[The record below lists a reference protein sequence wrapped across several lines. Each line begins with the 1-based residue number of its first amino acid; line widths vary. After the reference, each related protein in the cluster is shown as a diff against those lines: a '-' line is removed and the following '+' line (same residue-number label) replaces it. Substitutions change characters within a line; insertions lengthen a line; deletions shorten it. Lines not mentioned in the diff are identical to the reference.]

1 MADQALSETPRALKV
16 DSIYGLADPVTG
28 EVRYIGK
35 SNNPTRRFK
44 DHLRQRGRRYPVY
57 QWIESLRQR
66 GLTPGLVIIE
76 ASPTDWREAER
87 RLIAEARGRGDR
99 LLNVAEGGDQPFCS
113 PEVRAAL
120 GRRVS
125 QEVHGDPDNRA
136 LWEIKRSIGFAL
148 KEGFISNTARAK
160 LRFCAF
166 ITPHLF
172 GRYRALQDREEVGPQ
187 RPEHVIWGEVLLSWG
202 SPS

>member
-99 LLNVAEGGDQPFCS
+99 ILNVADGGDQPALSRETC
-113 PEVRAAL
+113 AAN
-120 GRRVS
+120 GRRNARAT
-125 QEVHGDPDNRA
+125 HDDPLRRRV
-136 LWEIKRSIGFAL
+136 WEIKKTVGSDIRAGL
-148 KEGFISNTARAK
+148 VSNTTRAK
-160 LRFCAF
+160 MRYLAF
-166 ITPHLF
+166 IAPQLF
-172 GRYRALQDREEVGPQ
+172 GKWRTTINREEMGPQ
-187 RPEHVIWGEVLLSWG
+187 RPDYVVWG
-202 SPS
+202 SWMLERGVVL